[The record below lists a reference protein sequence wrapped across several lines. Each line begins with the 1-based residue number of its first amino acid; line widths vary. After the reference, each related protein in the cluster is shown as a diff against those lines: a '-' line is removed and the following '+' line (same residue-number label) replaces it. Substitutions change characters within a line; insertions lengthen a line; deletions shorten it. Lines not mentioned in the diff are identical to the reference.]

1 VGRATEETAVK
12 LTRAQRRATE
22 REGRRIK
29 EAGGWDSD
37 VADGMITFLFKHEEE
52 FGFTYEDP
60 IEVSDYA
67 YGLSHWIFAGRF
79 G

>member
-1 VGRATEETAVK
+1 MR

-22 REGRRIK
+22 REGRRIY
-29 EAGGWDSD
+29 ERGGWDSD
-37 VADGMITFLFKHEEE
+37 VADGMITWLFNHEAEY
-52 FGFTYEDP
+52 GFTYEEP

-67 YGLSHWIFAGRF
+67 YGLMHWIFAGRF